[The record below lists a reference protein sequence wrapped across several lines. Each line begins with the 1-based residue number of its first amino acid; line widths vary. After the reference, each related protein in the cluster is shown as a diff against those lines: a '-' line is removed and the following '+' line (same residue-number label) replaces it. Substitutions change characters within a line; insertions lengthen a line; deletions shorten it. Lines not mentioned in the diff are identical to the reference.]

1 MRKLPLAI
9 IALITLA
16 FPLAA
21 QNVDIEAL
29 SGLQFNFGN
38 PGARSLGMGGAFLGL
53 ADDASAAEANPAGL
67 TILRKP
73 EVSIEA
79 RNYLEQQLFTTSG
92 TFPEINRTAFTHH
105 SDRAVISFASVVL
118 PIKNKFT
125 IGAYF
130 HEPLNNEGAG
140 VVAPVRDDFTGDLV
154 STVPNFYL
162 PTEIRDNQAFVVGD
176 PISKAACEQRRRDL
190 NNPFTCLEF
199 RIDPFVSALSVRQRT
214 FGLAGAWQV
223 HPKLSI
229 GANVRHQRFQESA
242 FTFRFTQLLD
252 PKQVIAQATANA
264 NGDEVELVEATDTT
278 FGFGFKWSPT
288 DKISVGG
295 VYKQGPEFETT
306 IFYADTASPNFV
318 ERGRPTFHIPDVA
331 GLGVSVRPIP
341 VLTINV
347 DAVHVKYSNLA
358 DDHVSVFQSVG
369 SVEDPFSA
377 EDALELRVGAEYF
390 FATKIPF
397 ALRAGYWRDPAHSV
411 EWNGPLTH
419 PDFVAEAML
428 FPEGED
434 QNHVSV
440 GVGLAWPRFQVDLA
454 YDTSKH
460 YKVGS
465 ISMVTRF

>member
-1 MRKLPLAI
+1 MRKLLLAI
-9 IALITLA
+9 TFLAL
-16 FPLAA
+16 PLAA

-92 TFPEINRTAFTHH
+92 TFPDVERTAFTHH
-105 SDRAVISFASVVL
+105 SDRVVVTFASAVL
-118 PIKNKFT
+118 PIRKKFT
-125 IGAYF
+125 LGAYF

-140 VVAPVRDDFTGDLV
+140 VVAPRYDEFTGDLV
-154 STVPNFYL
+154 KTVPNFYL
-162 PTEIRDNQAFVVGD
+162 PTEVRNGQAFVVGE
-176 PISKAACEQRRRDL
+176 PISKVACEQRRKDL

-199 RIDPFVSALSVRQRT
+199 RLDPFVSALSVRQRT
-214 FGLAGAWQV
+214 FGVAGAWQI

-229 GANVRHQRFQESA
+229 GVNVRYQRFQEAA
-242 FTFRFTQLLD
+242 FTSRYTQQLD
-252 PKQVIAQATANA
+252 PKQVLVQATAKA
-264 NGDEVELVEATDTT
+264 NGDQVDLVEVSDTT
-278 FGFGFKWSPT
+278 FGVGFKWSPT

-295 VYKQGPEFETT
+295 VYKQGPEFETSL
-306 IFYADTASPNFV
+306 FYADTASHFNFT
-318 ERGRPTFHIPDVA
+318 ERARPTFHIPDIA

-347 DAVHVKYSNLA
+347 DAVAVKYSNLA
-358 DDHVSVFQSVG
+358 DDHKTVYTATVG
-369 SVEDPFSA
+369 TLEDPFKID
-377 EDALELRVGAEYF
+377 DAIELHAGAEYF
-390 FATKIPF
+390 FSTKIPF
-397 ALRAGYWRDPAHSV
+397 AVRAGYWRDPAHSV

-419 PDFVAEAML
+419 PDFIAEAML
-428 FPEGED
+428 FPKGED

-440 GVGLAWPRFQVDLA
+440 GAGLAWPRFQIDVA
-454 YDTSKH
+454 YDSSKH

-465 ISMVTRF
+465 LSMVTRF